1 MGLRPAIACMLGVCA
16 AGLIGSEAAMAQSSE
31 IKKTLSPQQSSG
43 QTEIRK
49 SQSQEERPRESQ
61 RATLL
66 PALEWATDI
75 VTQTVTVT
83 EAQVA
88 RAGALTRFSLLLS
101 ARVPYHISYLA
112 NPYRIVVDMPDVAF
126 QLPVTAGQ
134 QGQGLIRAYRYGL
147 FAPGKARV
155 VIDTTRPAR
164 VQKQAMNSDQPGGGT
179 RLLLDLAPTDEASF
193 LASIAPPPAAVR
205 HHEPSDDPRPDP
217 PVANARPVIVIDPGH
232 GGPDPGAPGP
242 GFFEKE
248 VVLAVAQ
255 HVRAA
260 LEASDHY
267 DVHMTRITDVFIPLG
282 DRVAFSR
289 RKRASLFVSIHA
301 NSLPAESTRA
311 AIVRGA
317 AVYTLSEEASTR
329 EAQRLADKEN
339 AADLLAGAE
348 ARIEEVNEVDR
359 ILTDLKWRET
369 SGFSADFRGRLLTH
383 LKGATTL
390 SREPAPSA
398 AFAVL
403 RQSDC
408 PSVLIELGYISNAK
422 DAQLLVAPD
431 WQQQVAQSIATA
443 INEYF
448 KTRHRRP

>member
-1 MGLRPAIACMLGVCA
+1 MGAPGRPYMGLRPAIACMLGVCA

-193 LASIAPPPAAVR
+193 LASIAPAPAAVR

-255 HVRAA
+255 HGGWR
-260 LEASDHY
+260 
-267 DVHMTRITDVFIPLG
+267 TRRMPQTCW
-282 DRVAFSR
+282 RVPKPASR
-289 RKRASLFVSIHA
+289 RLTRSIASSPTSNGARPRAS
-301 NSLPAESTRA
+301 PPT
-311 AIVRGA
+311 
-317 AVYTLSEEASTR
+317 
-329 EAQRLADKEN
+329 
-339 AADLLAGAE
+339 
-348 ARIEEVNEVDR
+348 
-359 ILTDLKWRET
+359 
-369 SGFSADFRGRLLTH
+369 
-383 LKGATTL
+383 
-390 SREPAPSA
+390 SA
-398 AFAVL
+398 AG
-403 RQSDC
+403 C
-408 PSVLIELGYISNAK
+408 
-422 DAQLLVAPD
+422 
-431 WQQQVAQSIATA
+431 
-443 INEYF
+443 
-448 KTRHRRP
+448 